1 MVAFLK
7 VNPCNQSAWIWLADL
22 IEHKY
27 LNAIKH
33 KVLLNDLLPDLLIDG
48 FVKAGLGNHQIVEF
62 LSRVKQLMVN
72 GKLKPPKQN
81 YFQRLV

>member
-1 MVAFLK
+1 MITINNSENKLSLLVAFLK

-48 FVKAGLGNHQIVEF
+48 FVKAGLGNHQIVAI
-62 LSRVKQLMVN
+62 S
-72 GKLKPPKQN
+72 
-81 YFQRLV
+81 